1 MQTAVYVSNS
11 VPHAALADE
20 TLYKT
25 PYGTDAHL
33 GHFPAIGARAFV
45 HVETHTK
52 TLEHRAWGGRLVGYS
67 VNSKYFRVYKSL
79 TRSVRESRNVIFV

>member
-33 GHFPAIGARAFV
+33 GYFPAIGARAFV

-52 TLEHRAWGGRLVGYS
+52 IGASCLGKTSCRLQRRQQVFSTLQLIDEEC
-67 VNSKYFRVYKSL
+67 
-79 TRSVRESRNVIFV
+79 T